1 MTEESASVVEKYD
14 WVVLPHW
21 LPIPASLRFNPASE
35 HRPTL
40 SISKIVCLASVGFVG
55 NVNAYTVQ
63 PQLIEIAKTF
73 NVSNER
79 IADGPTLIGAGCD
92 CMSH

>member
-40 SISKIVCLASVGFVG
+40 SISKIVCLASVGFVE
-55 NVNAYTVQ
+55 
-63 PQLIEIAKTF
+63 PQLIEIAETF

-92 CMSH
+92 WTSH